1 MLHARARCWLF
12 GLLLVCGPLVQAQTQ
27 TQTKVSESQLRA
39 GVVIGVLRFTSWS
52 APVATGILNICSLG
66 ETPGFKELAQS
77 RSKIAIADK
86 ELIFKPLD
94 NIGANDGCAAVI
106 VGANVDKKKLATLK
120 QLSVLSIC
128 DTCDQPDQHA
138 VALFMNNQ
146 RIRFFVDRTLEKHA
160 GVQFS
165 AAMLE
170 LAAEVKP

>member
-1 MLHARARCWLF
+1 MLLALARCWLF
-12 GLLLVCGPLVQAQTQ
+12 GLLVVCGPLAQAQAQ

-39 GVVIGVLRFTSWS
+39 GIVVGVLRFTSWS
-52 APVATGILNICSLG
+52 APVAPGILNICSLG
-66 ETPGFKELAQS
+66 DAPSFKELAQS

-86 ELIFKPLD
+86 TLVFQPLE

-106 VGANVDKKKLATLK
+106 VGAYVDKKKLAALK

-128 DTCDQPDQHA
+128 DTCDHPDQHA

-146 RIRFFVDRTLEKHA
+146 RIRFLVDRTLEKHA

-170 LAAEVKP
+170 LAAEVKH